1 MWTCT
6 KCSYA
11 YNPLWVEQC
20 DICESRRTPPS
31 LTQPSLITMT
41 KDDPAAALLLPTA
54 STITTATQ
62 QPSAK
67 EANMNKFVASRSQHA
82 FEEIAASIVEMPPM
96 ASFEQDLEDED
107 EEQVEADEDDEFN
120 ADSGGRDGGG
130 SAVVME
136 WTCKKCTLVN
146 SHRVKA
152 CVVCGGSRLRSISV
166 IEDMTLRKGE
176 FWSCSQC
183 TLKNSLSASACSACK
198 SVRQV
203 PVISGQQTNFRP
215 YTSTPSVGVRPAH
228 HHNRQVLATMT
239 NTPQNNVTVAGGAS
253 GGGVTAAASNS
264 LAPPVTRMSRSPSPK
279 QERVNVSGA
288 IPKVNYIS
296 NLRIKVSLFYIY
308 VHSVIAP
315 APYCPRPTTP
325 WPTIIATA
333 TQPLCLSRGSVRPV
347 RSRTHRP
354 MCCATCARAH
364 GVWPVPC

>member
-11 YNPLWVEQC
+11 YNPLWVELC

-41 KDDPAAALLLPTA
+41 KDDPTA
-54 STITTATQ
+54 TTTTSTTA
-62 QPSAK
+62 K
-67 EANMNKFVASRSQHA
+67 EVNLNKFVASRSQHA

-96 ASFEQDLEDED
+96 ASFEQDLEDDED
-107 EEQVEADEDDEFN
+107 DDQEADEDDDFN
-120 ADSGGRDGGG
+120 AESSGRDG
-130 SAVVME
+130 SSSVTLE

-152 CVVCGGSRLRSISV
+152 CVVCGGSRLRSISA

-183 TLKNSLSASACSACK
+183 TLKNSLSSSACSACK

-215 YTSTPSVGVRPAH
+215 YTSSPAAGVRPAH
-228 HHNRQVLATMT
+228 HHNRQVLASSNSGSS
-239 NTPQNNVTVAGGAS
+239 NTPQNNAIVAGSANT
-253 GGGVTAAASNS
+253 GVSAASNS

-288 IPKVNYIS
+288 IPKVTH
-296 NLRIKVSLFYIY
+296 IKSTINVSLLTDLLF
-308 VHSVIAP
+308 
-315 APYCPRPTTP
+315 
-325 WPTIIATA
+325 TA
-333 TQPLCLSRGSVRPV
+333 TQHRRRVAQDEQRGGQQQSPQQHSSCQCVEVVAVSCMYFRKSSRQCFVRHVPES
-347 RSRTHRP
+347 SRL
-354 MCCATCARAH
+354 
-364 GVWPVPC
+364 G